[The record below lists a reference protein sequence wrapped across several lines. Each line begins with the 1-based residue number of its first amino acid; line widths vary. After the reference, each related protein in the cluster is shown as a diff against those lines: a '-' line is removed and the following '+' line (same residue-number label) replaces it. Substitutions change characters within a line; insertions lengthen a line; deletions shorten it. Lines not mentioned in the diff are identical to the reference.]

1 MRIII
6 NILDKFDIIWYN
18 GMYKFNLK
26 IYIKGNLL

>member
-18 GMYKFNLK
+18 VMYKFNLK